1 MAKSRLN
8 SDEIKCAVYTVQF
21 ASYVKRTLLIF
32 PRING
37 PNCSTSKIE
46 RIHFIPAGKWITRHA
61 RPEFLLSLFKF
72 HQIRES
78 FFFFFLRII
87 AQWNNL
93 PSSSFHWI
101 LLCGRQEEPADYSW
115 VEALYKLY
123 SKCSEIFMKCNIF
136 SLRNLYKNMRC

>member
-8 SDEIKCAVYTVQF
+8 SDEIKCAVYTVKF

-61 RPEFLLSLFKF
+61 RPEFLLSLYKF
-72 HQIRES
+72 HQIRGS
-78 FFFFFLRII
+78 FLFFLKK
-87 AQWNNL
+87 NNSTVERSPFIKFSL
-93 PSSSFHWI
+93 DTSLRATRGARRLF
-101 LLCGRQEEPADYSW
+101 LGRGC
-115 VEALYKLY
+115 YKLY

>member
-8 SDEIKCAVYTVQF
+8 SDEIKCAVYTVKF

-46 RIHFIPAGKWITRHA
+46 RIRFIPAGKWITRHT
-61 RPEFLLSLFKF
+61 RPELFYPYTNST
-72 HQIRES
+72 RSEDL
-78 FFFFFLRII
+78 FFFFKRII

-93 PSSSFHWI
+93 PSSIFYWI
-101 LLCGRQEEPADYSW
+101 PLSWRQEEPADYSW
-115 VEALYKLY
+115 LAALYKLY